1 MLETLIN
8 AGFRFVGHRFFCLRR
23 FVPHFLGHH
32 RLGVLAALFVSVAV
46 LPGCAQLPASWQVQ
60 KEKPPVT
67 YSTRSSPLPAL
78 PEFKAEVTVQAPM
91 SVVKNILM
99 DFARHPQWVFGCQRS
114 DIIALDN
121 YTDATVYQITQL
133 PIVRNRDVIM
143 AAKARDGENNQGQP
157 TFTVTL
163 EAAPDFCQ
171 NNTSAG
177 CQRVNQSKLVRVRQ
191 AQGSFTLTELAP
203 GQTQVIWQQYLDPAG
218 NLPAWLYRANL
229 AQVPIKTLR
238 NLKQLVESEVAG
250 GH

>member
-1 MLETLIN
+1 MLKASAN
-8 AGFRFVGHRFFCLRR
+8 F
-23 FVPHFLGHH
+23 GHH
-32 RLGVLAALFVSVAV
+32 LSVILAALVIGIAL
-46 LPGCAQLPASWQVQ
+46 LPGCAQLPSSWQTQ

-91 SVVKNILM
+91 AKVKNVLM

-114 DIIALDN
+114 EIISLDN
-121 YTDATVYQITQL
+121 YTDATVYQVTQL

-143 AAKARDGENNQGQP
+143 AAKARDGENNHDQP

-163 EAAPDFCQ
+163 EAVPDFCQ
-171 NNTSAG
+171 DNTSTG

-203 GQTQVIWQQYLDPAG
+203 EQTHVSWQQYLDPAG
-218 NLPAWLYRANL
+218 SLPAWLYHANL

-238 NLKQLVESEVAG
+238 NLKQLVESEVDG
-250 GH
+250 GQ